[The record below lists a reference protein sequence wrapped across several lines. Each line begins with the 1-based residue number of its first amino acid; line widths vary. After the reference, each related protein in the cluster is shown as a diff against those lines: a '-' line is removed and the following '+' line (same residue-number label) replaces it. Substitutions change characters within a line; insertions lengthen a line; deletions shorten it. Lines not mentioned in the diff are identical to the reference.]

1 MSLLLSQ
8 PTSTRDCDP
17 ASAIDPRCC
26 TARCLS
32 TLLSTELDLREREH
46 VMAVMDVI
54 DEDLARGNAEDP
66 DLGEVCP
73 EHNASC
79 GSRWHSRW
87 KRADTSATPRAPA
100 GECAVAS
107 PPSASAHSSAAAC
120 VLRRSTART
129 SRSDPLSKSQK
140 VAAMQAK
147 LERSRKRRVAAE
159 KRVTDL
165 RRQLEVL
172 STGYNVYGRMKR
184 DETKLSTTR
193 KRELNEIK
201 WLNHALGLEHERRR
215 VLAHA
220 EADKAAF
227 MASLKK

>member
-1 MSLLLSQ
+1 
-8 PTSTRDCDP
+8 
-17 ASAIDPRCC
+17 
-26 TARCLS
+26 
-32 TLLSTELDLREREH
+32 
-46 VMAVMDVI
+46 
-54 DEDLARGNAEDP
+54 
-66 DLGEVCP
+66 
-73 EHNASC
+73 
-79 GSRWHSRW
+79 
-87 KRADTSATPRAPA
+87 
-100 GECAVAS
+100 
-107 PPSASAHSSAAAC
+107 
-120 VLRRSTART
+120 
-129 SRSDPLSKSQK
+129 
-140 VAAMQAK
+140 MQAK

>member
-1 MSLLLSQ
+1 MAL
-8 PTSTRDCDP
+8 T
-17 ASAIDPRCC
+17 IM
-26 TARCLS
+26 
-32 TLLSTELDLREREH
+32 DLRDNMERSLVKANNE
-46 VMAVMDVI
+46 AVK
-54 DEDLARGNAEDP
+54 R
-66 DLGEVCP
+66 LGIEPVEVVGIRHKLPKP
-73 EHNASC
+73 EHPLETRRHI
-79 GSRWHSRW
+79 G
-87 KRADTSATPRAPA
+87 DTPRSSRCV
-100 GECAVAS
+100 CAVAN

-184 DETKLSTTR
+184 DETKLSTAR